1 MARLKFYEDEQ
12 CMLDSIGFK
21 PRSVRIMNKNEVKII
36 TKKLCRHFKIE
47 LVSIRYYGNGV
58 GDSGQAT
65 LNKRVMRLDHYPS
78 YRTLIHEL
86 SHFYIKDNGM
96 VVEKHHTKIMMR
108 TIKKFAKYVMK
119 KKYWIKVEKVIE
131 NEN

>member
-1 MARLKFYEDEQ
+1 
-12 CMLDSIGFK
+12 
-21 PRSVRIMNKNEVKII
+21 MNKDKVGII
-36 TKKLCRHFKIE
+36 TKKLCRHFKIG

-65 LNKRVMRLDHYPS
+65 LSKRVMRLDHCPS

-96 VVEKHHTKIMMR
+96 VIEKHHTKKMMR
-108 TIKKFAKYVMK
+108 TIKMFAKYVMK
-119 KKYWIKVEKVIE
+119 KNYWKKGIKVDE